1 MFLNNRLRGVFI
13 LIELLKAVLFGVV
26 EGVTEWLPISSTGH
40 MILLDE
46 FIHLGVSAEFYKLFE
61 VVIQLGAILAVIL
74 LYFDKIWP
82 LRRIDNRLVLDS
94 STLSLWGKIIT
105 ACLPA
110 AVIGILFDDWME
122 EHFFTPAVVA
132 GALILYGILFIIVE
146 KYNLGS
152 KTVKDV
158 KDISYRQAFEVG
170 LFQLFSLVP
179 GTSRSGS
186 TIIGGLLIGLER
198 SIAAEFTFY
207 LAIPV
212 MIGASLLK
220 LVKYI
225 LRVGFVFNSNELI
238 ILATGSFVAFIV
250 SILVIR
256 FLMSYIKKHNFIVFG
271 YYRIA
276 LGLLVLSYF
285 RFLN

>member
-1 MFLNNRLRGVFI
+1 MII
-13 LIELLKAVLFGVV
+13 LIELLKAVLFGII

-46 FIHLGVSAEFYKLFE
+46 FIHLNVSAEFYKLFE

-74 LYFDKIWP
+74 LYFEKIWP
-82 LRRIDNRLVLDS
+82 LKKKNGALTLDRA
-94 STLSLWGKIIT
+94 TLDLWGKIIA

-110 AVIGILFDDWME
+110 AVIGILFNDWME
-122 EHFFTPAVVA
+122 EHFFTPEVVA
-132 GALILYGILFIIVE
+132 ITLIFYGILFIVIESRNVGSGQVKRVE
-146 KYNLGS
+146 
-152 KTVKDV
+152 
-158 KDISYRQAFEVG
+158 DISYKKAIQVG
-170 LFQLFSLVP
+170 VFQLLSLVP

-198 SIAAEFTFY
+198 SVAAEFTFY

-220 LVKYI
+220 LIKYI
-225 LRVGFVFNSNELI
+225 LRMGFVFNANELL
-238 ILATGSFVAFIV
+238 ILAVGCAVAFVV

-256 FLMSYIKKHNFIVFG
+256 FLMSYIKKHNFVPFG

-276 LGLLVLSYF
+276 LGILVLAYF
-285 RFLN
+285 RFF

>member
-1 MFLNNRLRGVFI
+1 M
-13 LIELLKAVLFGVV
+13 IELLKAVLFGII

-46 FIHLGVSAEFYKLFE
+46 FIHLNVSAEFYKLFE

-74 LYFDKIWP
+74 LYFEKIWP
-82 LRRIDNRLVLDS
+82 LKKKNGTLTLDHA
-94 STLSLWGKIIT
+94 TLDLWGKIIA

-110 AVIGILFDDWME
+110 AVIGILFNDWME
-122 EHFFTPAVVA
+122 EHFFTPEVVA
-132 GALILYGILFIIVE
+132 ITLIFYGILFIVIESRNVGSGQVKRVE
-146 KYNLGS
+146 
-152 KTVKDV
+152 
-158 KDISYRQAFEVG
+158 DISYKKAIQVG
-170 LFQLFSLVP
+170 VFQLLSLVP

-198 SIAAEFTFY
+198 SVAAEFTFY

-220 LVKYI
+220 LIKYI
-225 LRVGFVFNSNELI
+225 LRMGFVFNANELL
-238 ILATGSFVAFIV
+238 ILAVGCAVAFVV

-256 FLMSYIKKHNFIVFG
+256 FLMSYIKKHNFVPFG

-276 LGLLVLSYF
+276 LGILVLAYF
-285 RFLN
+285 RFF

>member
-1 MFLNNRLRGVFI
+1 M
-13 LIELLKAVLFGVV
+13 IELLKAVLFGII

-46 FIHLGVSAEFYKLFE
+46 FIHLNVSAEFYKLFE

-74 LYFDKIWP
+74 LYFEKIWP
-82 LRRIDNRLVLDS
+82 LKKKHGALTLDRA
-94 STLSLWGKIIT
+94 TLDLWGKIIA

-110 AVIGILFDDWME
+110 AVIGILFNDWME
-122 EHFFTPAVVA
+122 EHFFTPEVVA
-132 GALILYGILFIIVE
+132 ITLIFYGILFIAIESRNVGSGQVKRVE
-146 KYNLGS
+146 
-152 KTVKDV
+152 
-158 KDISYRQAFEVG
+158 DISYKKAIQVG
-170 LFQLFSLVP
+170 VFQLLSLVP

-198 SIAAEFTFY
+198 SVAAEFTFY

-220 LVKYI
+220 LIKYI
-225 LRVGFVFNSNELI
+225 LRMGFVFNANELL
-238 ILATGSFVAFIV
+238 ILAVGCAVAFVV

-256 FLMSYIKKHNFIVFG
+256 FLMSYIKKHNFVPFG

-276 LGLLVLSYF
+276 LGILVLAYF
-285 RFLN
+285 RFF

>member
-1 MFLNNRLRGVFI
+1 ML
-13 LIELLKAVLFGVV
+13 ELLKAILFGIV
-26 EGVTEWLPISSTGH
+26 EGITEWLPISSTGH

-61 VVIQLGAILAVIL
+61 VVIQLGAILAVII
-74 LYFDKIWP
+74 LYFKTIWP
-82 LRRIDNRLVLDS
+82 FRNENGSITLDR
-94 STLSLWGKIIT
+94 STLDLWGKIIV

-110 AVIGILFDDWME
+110 AVIGILFNDWME
-122 EHFFTPAVVA
+122 EHFFTPEVVA
-132 GALILYGILFIIVE
+132 ITLILYGVLFILIESRNV
-146 KYNLGS
+146 GS
-152 KTVKDV
+152 GQVKNV
-158 KDISYRQAFEVG
+158 HDISYTKAIQVG
-170 LFQLFSLVP
+170 IFQLLSLVP

-198 SIAAEFTFY
+198 SVAAEFTFY

-225 LRVGFVFNSNELI
+225 LKVGFVFNGSELL
-238 ILATGSFVAFIV
+238 ILAVGCLVAFIV

-256 FLMSYIKKHNFIVFG
+256 FLMAYIKKHNFTVFG
-271 YYRIA
+271 YYRIV
-276 LGLLVLSYF
+276 LGLMVLGYF
-285 RFLN
+285 KCLK

>member
-1 MFLNNRLRGVFI
+1 
-13 LIELLKAVLFGVV
+13 LIELLKAILFGVV
-26 EGVTEWLPISSTGH
+26 EGITEWLPISSTGH

-61 VVIQLGAILAVIL
+61 VVIQLGAILAVII
-74 LYFDKIWP
+74 LYFKTIWP
-82 LRRIDNRLVLDS
+82 FRNDNGSITLDR
-94 STLSLWGKIIT
+94 STLDLWGKIIV

-110 AVIGILFDDWME
+110 AVIGILFNDWME
-122 EHFFTPAVVA
+122 EHFFTPEVVA
-132 GALILYGILFIIVE
+132 ITLILYGVLFILIESRNV
-146 KYNLGS
+146 GS
-152 KTVKDV
+152 GQVKNV
-158 KDISYRQAFEVG
+158 HDISYAKAIQVG
-170 LFQLFSLVP
+170 IFQLLSLVP

-198 SIAAEFTFY
+198 SVAAEFTFY

-225 LRVGFVFNSNELI
+225 LKVGFIFNGSELL
-238 ILATGSFVAFIV
+238 ILAVGCLVAFIV

-256 FLMSYIKKHNFIVFG
+256 FLMAYIKKHNFTVFG
-271 YYRIA
+271 YYRIV
-276 LGLLVLSYF
+276 LGLMVLGYF
-285 RFLN
+285 KFLK

>member
-1 MFLNNRLRGVFI
+1 MPAFL
-13 LIELLKAVLFGVV
+13 ELLKAVLFGIV

-46 FIHLGVSAEFYKLFE
+46 LIHLDVSAEFYKLFE

-74 LYFDKIWP
+74 LYFDRIWP
-82 LRRIDNRLVLDS
+82 IKKKDGVL
-94 STLSLWGKIIT
+94 TLDRATLDLWGKIIV

-110 AVIGILFDDWME
+110 AVIGILFNDWME
-122 EHFFTPAVVA
+122 EHFFTPEVVA
-132 GALILYGILFIIVE
+132 ITLIAYGFLFAIIE
-146 KYNLGS
+146 NYNLGS
-152 KTVKDV
+152 RSVKTVE
-158 KDISYRQAFEVG
+158 DISYRKAFEVG
-170 LFQLFSLVP
+170 VFQLFSLVP

-186 TIIGGLLIGLER
+186 TIMGGLLIGLER
-198 SIAAEFTFY
+198 SVAAEFTFY

-225 LRVGFVFNSNELI
+225 MRMGFTFNSSELI
-238 ILATGSFVAFIV
+238 LLAVGSLVAFVV

-256 FLMSYIKKHNFIVFG
+256 FLMSYIKKHTFVPFG

-276 LGLLVLSYF
+276 LGMVVLIYFKLL
-285 RFLN
+285 N

>member
-1 MFLNNRLRGVFI
+1 MLEI
-13 LIELLKAVLFGVV
+13 LKAVLFGII

-74 LYFDKIWP
+74 LYFEKIWP
-82 LRRIDNRLVLDS
+82 LKRKDGSLTLDLP
-94 STLSLWGKIIT
+94 TLNLWGKIIA

-122 EHFFTPAVVA
+122 EHFFTPEVVA
-132 GALILYGILFIIVE
+132 ITLILYGILFILIESRNIGSGKVKRVE
-146 KYNLGS
+146 
-152 KTVKDV
+152 
-158 KDISYRQAFEVG
+158 DISYKKAIQVG
-170 LFQLFSLVP
+170 IFQLLSLVP

-198 SIAAEFTFY
+198 SVAAEFTFY

-212 MIGASLLK
+212 IQIHPAD
-220 LVKYI
+220 
-225 LRVGFVFNSNELI
+225 
-238 ILATGSFVAFIV
+238 
-250 SILVIR
+250 
-256 FLMSYIKKHNFIVFG
+256 
-271 YYRIA
+271 
-276 LGLLVLSYF
+276 GLCI
-285 RFLN
+285 

>member
-1 MFLNNRLRGVFI
+1 M
-13 LIELLKAVLFGVV
+13 IELLKAVLFGII

-46 FIHLGVSAEFYKLFE
+46 FIHLNVNAEFYKLFE

-74 LYFDKIWP
+74 LYFEKIWP
-82 LRRIDNRLVLDS
+82 LKKKNGALTLDRA
-94 STLSLWGKIIT
+94 TLDLWGKIIA

-110 AVIGILFDDWME
+110 AVIGILFNDWME
-122 EHFFTPAVVA
+122 EHFFTPEVVA
-132 GALILYGILFIIVE
+132 ITLIFYGILFIAIESRNVGSGQVKRVE
-146 KYNLGS
+146 
-152 KTVKDV
+152 
-158 KDISYRQAFEVG
+158 DISYKKAIQVG
-170 LFQLFSLVP
+170 VFQLLSLVP

-198 SIAAEFTFY
+198 SVAAEFTFY

-220 LVKYI
+220 LIKYI
-225 LRVGFVFNSNELI
+225 LRMGFVFNANELL
-238 ILATGSFVAFIV
+238 ILAVGCAVAFVV

-256 FLMSYIKKHNFIVFG
+256 FLMSYIKKHNFVPFG

-276 LGLLVLSYF
+276 LGILVLAYF
-285 RFLN
+285 RFF

>member
-1 MFLNNRLRGVFI
+1 M
-13 LIELLKAVLFGVV
+13 IEILKAVLFGII

-46 FIHLGVSAEFYKLFE
+46 FVHLGVSAAFYILFE

-74 LYFDKIWP
+74 LYFEKIWP
-82 LRRIDNRLVLDS
+82 LKRINGSLALDYGI
-94 STLSLWGKIIT
+94 LDLWGKIIV

-110 AVIGILFDDWME
+110 AVIGILFNDWME
-122 EHFFTPAVVA
+122 EHFFTPVVVA
-132 GALILYGILFIIVE
+132 ITLIFYGILFILIE
-146 KYNLGS
+146 SRNIGS
-152 KTVKDV
+152 GKIKNVR
-158 KDISYRQAFEVG
+158 DISYSKAIQVG
-170 LFQLFSLVP
+170 IFQLLSLVP

-198 SIAAEFTFY
+198 SVAAEFTFY

-220 LVKYI
+220 LIKYI
-225 LRVGFVFNSNELI
+225 LKVGFVFNGNELLL
-238 ILATGSFVAFIV
+238 LAVGCVVAFVV

-271 YYRIA
+271 YYRIV
-276 LGLLVLSYF
+276 LGLMVLGYF
-285 RFLN
+285 KFLK

>member
-1 MFLNNRLRGVFI
+1 MLEI
-13 LIELLKAVLFGVV
+13 LKAVLFGII

-46 FIHLGVSAEFYKLFE
+46 FVHLGVSAEFYKLFE

-74 LYFDKIWP
+74 LYFEKIWP
-82 LRRIDNRLVLDS
+82 LKRKDGTLALDYG
-94 STLSLWGKIIT
+94 TLNLWGKIIT

-110 AVIGILFDDWME
+110 AVIGILFNDWME
-122 EHFFTPAVVA
+122 EHFFTPEVVA
-132 GALILYGILFIIVE
+132 ITLIFYGVLFILIESRNIGSGNVKRVE
-146 KYNLGS
+146 
-152 KTVKDV
+152 
-158 KDISYRQAFEVG
+158 DISYMKAIQVG
-170 LFQLFSLVP
+170 IFQLLSLVP

-198 SIAAEFTFY
+198 SVAAEFTFY

-220 LVKYI
+220 LIKYI
-225 LRVGFVFNSNELI
+225 MRTGFLFDSNELLL
-238 ILATGSFVAFIV
+238 LAIGSVVAFII

-256 FLMSYIKKHNFIVFG
+256 FLMNYIKKHNFIVFG
-271 YYRIA
+271 YYRIV
-276 LGLLVLSYF
+276 LGLMVLGYF
-285 RFLN
+285 RFLK

>member
-1 MFLNNRLRGVFI
+1 MLEI
-13 LIELLKAVLFGVV
+13 IKAILFGII

-74 LYFDKIWP
+74 LYFEKIWP
-82 LRRIDNRLVLDS
+82 LKQKDGSLTLDRS
-94 STLSLWGKIIT
+94 ILNLWGKIIV
-105 ACLPA
+105 ACFPA
-110 AVIGILFDDWME
+110 AVIGVLFDDWME
-122 EHFFTPAVVA
+122 EHFFTPEVVA
-132 GALILYGILFIIVE
+132 VTLIAYGFLFAIIE

-152 KTVKDV
+152 KSVKTVE
-158 KDISYRQAFEVG
+158 DISYWRAFEVG
-170 LFQLFSLVP
+170 VFQLFSLVP
-179 GTSRSGS
+179 GTSRSGT

-198 SIAAEFTFY
+198 SVAAEFTFY

-220 LVKYI
+220 LLKYVM
-225 LRVGFVFNSNELI
+225 RMGFVFDSNELLL
-238 ILATGSFVAFIV
+238 LAIGCIVAFVV
-250 SILVIR
+250 SILIIR

-271 YYRIA
+271 YYRIV
-276 LGLLVLSYF
+276 LGILVLGYF
-285 RFLN
+285 CFFK

>member
-1 MFLNNRLRGVFI
+1 M
-13 LIELLKAVLFGVV
+13 LIELLKAVLFGII

-46 FIHLGVSAEFYKLFE
+46 FIHLNVSAEFYKLFE

-74 LYFDKIWP
+74 LYFEKIWP
-82 LRRIDNRLVLDS
+82 LKKKNGVFTLDRA
-94 STLSLWGKIIT
+94 TLDLWGKIIA

-110 AVIGILFDDWME
+110 AVIGILFNDWME
-122 EHFFTPAVVA
+122 EHFFTPEVVA
-132 GALILYGILFIIVE
+132 ITLIFYGILFIAIESRNVGSGQVKRVE
-146 KYNLGS
+146 
-152 KTVKDV
+152 
-158 KDISYRQAFEVG
+158 DISYKKAIQVG
-170 LFQLFSLVP
+170 VFQLLSLVP

-198 SIAAEFTFY
+198 SVAAEFTFY

-220 LVKYI
+220 LIKYI
-225 LRVGFVFNSNELI
+225 LRMGFVFNANELL
-238 ILATGSFVAFIV
+238 ILAVGCAVAFVV

-256 FLMSYIKKHNFIVFG
+256 FLMSYIKKHNFVPFG

-276 LGLLVLSYF
+276 LGILVLAYF
-285 RFLN
+285 RFF